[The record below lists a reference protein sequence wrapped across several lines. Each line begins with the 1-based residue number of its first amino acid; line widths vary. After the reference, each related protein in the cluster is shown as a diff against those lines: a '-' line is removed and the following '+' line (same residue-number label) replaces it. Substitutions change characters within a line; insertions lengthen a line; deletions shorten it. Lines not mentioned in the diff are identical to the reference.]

1 MPIGKGASTEERRG
15 SSTAKRETFRPPW
28 VKEGPDDLRPKP
40 SEFLSKSKQ
49 MSKDA
54 AAQKAEAAKK
64 GESQENG
71 GSKES
76 TFVRPQLKP
85 VPPKEQTKL
94 QSREVKVPI
103 KLNSAAERS
112 YPETKPPLKRNSI
125 ISEDTEKPRNPIPRQ
140 DSLKKVVA
148 PKAPP
153 MPPPA
158 PKLPKATDL
167 KPLSDKQKATIDALK
182 ARPKVR
188 PDWTAMLKEVESGP
202 KLKHVQCNDRS
213 KPLLPKTKDDDKSQ
227 FIYESEKPEKDD
239 SHNMLLKEIQ
249 LGVALKKVK
258 TNDRSKPV
266 LEGLRKFRRQMTIE
280 EQIIKSQSMAS
291 IPPEEIA
298 DEVDEL
304 DDIDKVRDDLQST
317 KQMLAIEL
325 RNKESLA
332 RENKRLQT
340 RLAQLEADLE
350 REHSNKKVSESAET
364 DDKMLTTLKSE
375 AADARK
381 TAEDLKQKFHEASN
395 QLDNTK
401 SELEEVRKQK
411 QVLEKKLTETLSGKR
426 VSICE
431 RQDSIRRDSESE
443 LEVAHDSNDDDEED
457 EEKKERKMQKEVKQ
471 LRNKL
476 RGCKNKEDNAK
487 KERIALKTQGKR
499 LQQAIKDER
508 KKYRGLKKE
517 VHKMAALLKDPDDS
531 DEEEEEADE
540 EEEETQSETESE
552 SSESESESEAEKSAS
567 EAEDAPVEKKRANLT
582 KRTKR
587 YEGRLTALKKA
598 NYLLKTNVER
608 LQDDL
613 NKAKEE
619 SSSLQQELDS
629 VLAELG

>member
-1 MPIGKGASTEERRG
+1 MPIGKGANGDDRRG
-15 SSTAKRETFRPPW
+15 SNTVKRETFRPPW

-40 SEFLSKSKQ
+40 SDFLTKSKQ

-64 GESQENG
+64 VSENAENG
-71 GSKES
+71 AP
-76 TFVRPQLKP
+76 FVRPQLKP
-85 VPPKEQTKL
+85 VPPKDPTKL
-94 QSREVKVPI
+94 QSKEVKVPI
-103 KLNSAAERS
+103 KLNSTADRS
-112 YPETKPPLKRNSI
+112 LNYPEPKSSLQQNEEQNLDKTVQQKY
-125 ISEDTEKPRNPIPRQ
+125 PIPRQ

-158 PKLPKATDL
+158 PKFPKASDL
-167 KPLSDKQKATIDALK
+167 KPLTDKQKTLIESLK

-213 KPLLPKTKDDDKSQ
+213 KPLLPKVKDSDKSQ
-227 FIYESEKPEKDD
+227 FIYESERTEKDD
-239 SHNMLLKEIQ
+239 SHNQLLKEIQ
-249 LGVALKKVK
+249 GGVTLKKVK
-258 TNDRSKPV
+258 TNDRSKPI

-298 DEVDEL
+298 DETDEL

-340 RLAQLEADLE
+340 RLAQLESELDKELTN
-350 REHSNKKVSESAET
+350 RKVVEPAEN
-364 DDKMLTTLKSE
+364 DDKMLTSLKSE

-381 TAEDLKQKFHEASN
+381 TAEDLQKKYHEASN

-411 QVLEKKLTETLSGKR
+411 QVLEKKLHETLSGKR
-426 VSICE
+426 ISISE

-443 LEVAHDSNDDDEED
+443 PEELHDSDGDDED
-457 EEKKERKMQKEVKQ
+457 DEKKERKLQKEVKQ

-476 RGCKNKEDNAK
+476 RSYKNKEDNAK
-487 KERIALKTQGKR
+487 KERIALKTQGKQ

-508 KKYRGLKKE
+508 KKYHGLKKE
-517 VHKMAALLKDPDDS
+517 VHKMAALLRDADDS
-531 DEEEEEADE
+531 DEAEEEEEE
-540 EEEETQSETESE
+540 EEEETQSESESE
-552 SSESESESEAEKSAS
+552 SSESETESEAEKSFS
-567 EAEDAPVEKKRANLT
+567 EAEDAPVEKKRTNLT

-598 NYLLKTNVER
+598 NYMLKTNVER

-613 NKAKEE
+613 NKEKEE